1 MLVDLQ
7 QSFATFYNKYKDD
20 YASEADAFIDFLASR
35 ELRSAVKSAQKKHLL
50 EQNLKYQMH

>member
-1 MLVDLQ
+1 MQKKEKSAIIVWQKGGKYILVDLQ

-35 ELRSAVKSAQKKHLL
+35 E
-50 EQNLKYQMH
+50 